1 MKNTLTNNLKIKD
14 FTFKKMVTFLFLL
27 LWVVPSVSAQISSA
41 DKLKID
47 QQVQQFMAKEDIP
60 ALAIGIIQNGKVV
73 FTSAHGVI
81 DRKNKQPIN
90 QKTLFQIGSHSKPL
104 TSIITLELVKEGKL
118 KLSDRVIDHLPGV
131 FPKASLNEFKSL
143 TIEHLMVHRSGL
155 PTYPN
160 NVTRIDGD
168 AFLGGY
174 SEEMLLEALSTIK
187 LKFAPD
193 EKWRYSNFNYAVL
206 GYVLSKITNKSYAQL
221 VKQYIADKYELSDTL
236 VNLSDKQKNTM
247 LATPYRKD
255 NRQVVTQPWDMGLLT
270 PHGGVYSTIDDLAHL
285 MELQIEAYS
294 QYNNRGVTSPLVST
308 QIKYDT
314 EFTQDG
320 KKYPGFNYGLGMIE
334 VTAEFPMHAETVLYH
349 GGDLDGFGSEY
360 RFSPEYGVGVV
371 MLTSSG
377 GRKFIK
383 FAMTIMDELLE
394 STVNNQMKLTAN
406 TSTD

>member
-1 MKNTLTNNLKIKD
+1 MIKITLYKKIIP
-14 FTFKKMVTFLFLL
+14 VFLCSLL
-27 LWVVPSVSAQISSA
+27 VPSVFAQDTLV
-41 DKLKID
+41 DKLKIE

-73 FTSAHGVI
+73 FTSGQGVL

-90 QKTLFQIGSHSKPL
+90 SKTMFQIGSHSKPL
-104 TSIITLELVKEGKL
+104 TSIITLELIKEGKL
-118 KLSDRVIDHLPGV
+118 NLSDRVVDHLPGV
-131 FPKASLNEFKSL
+131 FPKASLAEFEAL

-168 AFLGGY
+168 AMLGGY
-174 SEEMLLEALSTIK
+174 SEEMLLEALSTIE
-187 LKFAPD
+187 LRFAPD

-221 VKQYIADKYELSDTL
+221 VKHYITDKYELADTL
-236 VNLSDKQKNTM
+236 VNLSDNQKNTV

-255 NRQVVTQPWDMGLLT
+255 NRQVATQPWDMGLLT
-270 PHGGVYSTIDDLAHL
+270 PHGGVYSTIDDFAHL
-285 MELQIEAYS
+285 MELQIAAYNK
-294 QYNNRGVTSPLVST
+294 YNNSGVTSALVST

-320 KKYPGFNYGLGMIE
+320 ETYPGFSYGLGMIE
-334 VTAEFPMHAETVLYH
+334 VTPEFPMHAETVLYH
-349 GGDLDGFGSEY
+349 GGDLDGFASEY

-377 GRKFIK
+377 GRKFIR
-383 FAMTIMDELLE
+383 FAMKIMDELLE
-394 STVNNQMKLTAN
+394 STVNNQQKLAVNTA
-406 TSTD
+406 TD